1 MTEFSATE
9 SESGLTGAKLVSITP
24 QFLVLDLQA
33 ACAFYVEKLGFRVA
47 FTYGGF
53 YAGVERDG
61 MTIHLKLSDEP
72 DLSRQAKQRDEHLD
86 VYITVDDVAS
96 LYAEYQ
102 RRDVMFAQPLDTK
115 PWGMRE
121 FVVWDNSGFI
131 LHFGQGA

>member
-1 MTEFSATE
+1 MTVR
-9 SESGLTGAKLVSITP
+9 TGAKLITLAP
-24 QFLVLDLQA
+24 QFLVLDLQI

-47 FTYGGF
+47 FTYDDF

-61 MTIHLKLSDEP
+61 IMIHLKLSDTP
-72 DLSRQAKQRDEHLD
+72 DPSRQAKQRDDHLD
-86 VYITVDDVAS
+86 VYITVDDVAA

-102 RRDVMFAQPLDTK
+102 SRGVVFAQPLEAK

-131 LHFGQGA
+131 LHFGQDV

>member
-1 MTEFSATE
+1 MTI
-9 SESGLTGAKLVSITP
+9 LTGAKLITLAP

-47 FTYGGF
+47 FTYDDF

-61 MTIHLKLSDEP
+61 IRIHLKLSDTP
-72 DLSRQAKQRDEHLD
+72 DPSRQAKQREDHLD
-86 VYITVDDVAS
+86 VYITVEDVAA

-102 RRDVMFAQPLDTK
+102 SRGVTFAQPLETR

-121 FVVWDNSGFI
+121 FVVWDNSGYI
-131 LHFGQGA
+131 LYFGQNA